1 MKTSILAL
9 AFGFLS
15 GAAFAY
21 IQTAKHYKA
30 KAQALE
36 IATIKAEQIRADK
49 AKEQIDELYKKWR
62 DALNVEP
69 VTVERVVTK
78 RLYIKA
84 DCDVQADQ
92 AGKVDNGQAK
102 GIVRLGEEADR
113 SVKQVIREAEADYAR
128 VKNQLLACIASSD
141 QNQLSEALKN

>member
-1 MKTSILAL
+1 MKTIIIAL
-9 AFGFLS
+9 VFGFIS
-15 GAAFAY
+15 GAALSY
-21 IQTAKHYKA
+21 SQTAKHYEA
-30 KAQALE
+30 KAQVLSM
-36 IATIKAEQIRADK
+36 ATAEAEQLRADK
-49 AKEQIDELYKKWR
+49 SKEQVDELYEKWR

-78 RLYIKA
+78 RLYVKA

-92 AGKVDNGQAK
+92 AGQVDNGQAK

-141 QNQLSEALKN
+141 QH

>member
-1 MKTSILAL
+1 MKTIITTGLLCA
-9 AFGFLS
+9 AI
-15 GAAFAY
+15 GAAVGWMNA
-21 IQTAKHYKA
+21 ADHYEA
-30 KAQALE
+30 KARKLLE
-36 IATIKAEQIRADK
+36 ETEKAEQIRANK
-49 AKEQIDELYKKWR
+49 SKEQVDELYEKWR

-69 VTVERVVTK
+69 ATVERVVTK

-92 AGKVDNGQAK
+92 AGQMDNGSTK
-102 GIVRLGEEADR
+102 GIVRFGEEADR

-141 QNQLSEALKN
+141 QR

>member
-1 MKTSILAL
+1 MKTIITTGLLCAMI
-9 AFGFLS
+9 
-15 GAAFAY
+15 GATVGWLNASD
-21 IQTAKHYKA
+21 HYEA
-30 KAQALE
+30 KARKLLE
-36 IATIKAEQIRADK
+36 ATAKAEQLRAEK
-49 AKEQIDELYKKWR
+49 SKEQVDELYEKWR

-78 RLYIKA
+78 RMYIKA

-92 AGKVDNGQAK
+92 AGQMDNGRAK

-113 SVKQVIREAEADYAR
+113 SVKQVIREAEVDYAR

-141 QNQLSEALKN
+141 QR